1 MMYIDTNIF
10 VYAIENHP
18 KYGVSCKKIL
28 EDVENKKIDV
38 ACSTLVLTELINVLV
53 KIKKVAGDKLNVKE
67 SISAVLSLPINW
79 TDMSIFIIE
88 NAASYKYN
96 VSGADYIHIATME
109 MNSISKI
116 ISADGD
122 FDKVDNVK
130 RIDPL
135 NYK

>member
-1 MMYIDTNIF
+1 MYIDTNIF

-18 KYGVSCKKIL
+18 KYGAACKKIL
-28 EDVENKKIDV
+28 EDVENKKVDV
-38 ACSTLVLTELINVLV
+38 TCSRLVLTELINVLV
-53 KIKKVAGDKLNVKE
+53 KIKKVVGDKLNIKE
-67 SISAVLSLPINW
+67 SIVAVLSLPINW
-79 TDMSIFIIE
+79 IDMSIFIIE

-96 VSGADYIHIATME
+96 ISGADYIHIATME
-109 MNSISKI
+109 INSIAKI

-135 NYK
+135 DYK

>member
-1 MMYIDTNIF
+1 MYIDTNIF

-18 KYGVSCKKIL
+18 KYGAACKKIL
-28 EDVENKKIDV
+28 EDVENKKVDV
-38 ACSTLVLTELINVLV
+38 TCSTLVLTELINVLV
-53 KIKKVAGDKLNVKE
+53 KIKKVVGDKLNIKE
-67 SISAVLSLPINW
+67 SIVAVLSLPINW
-79 TDMSIFIIE
+79 IDMSIFIIE

-96 VSGADYIHIATME
+96 ISGADYIHIATME
-109 MNSISKI
+109 INSIAKI

-135 NYK
+135 DYK